1 MIGIINYK
9 SGGNIHA
16 FKNVFRIL
24 DVPYVTADKPEIL
37 EDCNK
42 IILPGVGSFDRAIKS
57 LKNTGFYDYIHS
69 VLSSHPNKKL
79 LGVCVGLQV
88 LCQGSEE
95 GREDGLGIF
104 DTFVRRFDSKECEI
118 IPHMGWN
125 SINANDDPIFNG
137 IDLDHGFY
145 FLHGYRLDS
154 GFDGAIA
161 HTIYKSSF
169 TCAARVSNCIGFQF
183 HPEKSHNNGLRLI
196 KNFLE
201 E

>member
-1 MIGIINYK
+1 MIGIIDYK

-16 FKNVFRIL
+16 FKNVFRVL
-24 DVPYVTADKPEIL
+24 NVPYITADRPDLL
-37 EDCNK
+37 ESCDK
-42 IILPGVGSFDRAIKS
+42 VILPGVGSFDSAIKS
-57 LKNTGFYDYIHS
+57 LRNSGFYDYIES
-69 VLSSHPNKKL
+69 TFTVDSEKKL

-95 GREDGLGIF
+95 GRENGLGIF
-104 DTFVRRFDSKECEI
+104 NTLVRKFDPKECPI

-125 SINANDDPIFNG
+125 SVSTNGDNIFDG
-137 IDLDHGFY
+137 VDLAHGFY

-154 GFDGAIA
+154 DLDG
-161 HTIYKSSF
+161 TIGHAVYNSSF
-169 TCAARVSNCIGFQF
+169 TCAARSASCVGFQF
-183 HPEKSHNNGLRLI
+183 HPEKSHNNGLQLI